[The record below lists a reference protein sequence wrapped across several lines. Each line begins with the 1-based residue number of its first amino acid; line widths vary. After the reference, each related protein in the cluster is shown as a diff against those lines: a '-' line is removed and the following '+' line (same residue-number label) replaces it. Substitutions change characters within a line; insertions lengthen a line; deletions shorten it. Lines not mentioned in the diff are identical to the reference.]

1 MRLWT
6 YLIVLPVTMTIK
18 ESAPPYKSGFNPD
31 YEGKRAECDGGARI
45 AETKYA
51 GRQFFAG
58 TLTGNYRDFGSY
70 PWRWYL
76 MAELTVKPETYAQE
90 AVWCDEGSL
99 ILMDVTGD

>member
-1 MRLWT
+1 M
-6 YLIVLPVTMTIK
+6 IEKP
-18 ESAPPYKSGFNPD
+18 EEQDDSPYRSGHNP
-31 YEGKRAECDGGARI
+31 EMKGKKAECDGGAQI

-58 TLTGNYRDFGSY
+58 ALTGDYRDYGDY

-76 MAELTVKPETYAQE
+76 MSELTQKPEAYTYD

-99 ILMDVTGD
+99 ILLDE